1 MAEAG
6 SARMR
11 TGRAKLRPVHG
22 DTPSGGD
29 VEDCIA
35 SFEGRVLAE
44 DERVPMIAP
53 NAVAANYCA
62 PALKA
67 HFEGREV
74 EVGDDLLVR
83 YLAQAPGGVRVA
95 RFLYPDVFVAKG
107 VRRRPGRRQY
117 DAEAE
122 GKGPDF
128 VLEVLSR
135 GTLENDTVVK
145 PSAYAALGVKEYF
158 LFDPTGALPVPTL
171 HGYRLS
177 RDSAPRRLREAS
189 LPNGKRGL
197 YSEELGLYAYV
208 LNGRVPPSRAEDEP
222 LVEMRWHDPA
232 AGADL
237 PSLRE
242 SMDRARREAA
252 KAERESTRAD
262 QESANA
268 ERESTRADQESARA
282 DRESAKAQQEAA
294 ARRVAER
301 KIAEL
306 ERRLARAR

>member
-11 TGRAKLRPVHG
+11 TGRAGLRPVHREA
-22 DTPSGGD
+22 PAGGD
-29 VEDCIA
+29 VEDYVA
-35 SFEGRVLAE
+35 SLQGRVLAE
-44 DERVPMIAP
+44 DERVPMTAP

-83 YLAQAPGGVRVA
+83 YLAEAPGGVRVE
-95 RFLYPDVFVAKG
+95 RFLYPDVFVAKD

-117 DAEAE
+117 DVEAE

-135 GTLENDTVVK
+135 GTLGNDTVVK
-145 PSAYAALGVKEYF
+145 PSTYAALGVKEYF

-197 YSEELGLYAYV
+197 YSEELGLFAYV
-208 LNGRVPPSRAEDEP
+208 LDGRVPPSRAEDEP
-222 LVEMRWHDPA
+222 LVEMRWYDPA

-237 PSLRE
+237 PSLLE

-252 KAERESTRAD
+252 K
-262 QESANA
+262 A

-294 ARRVAER
+294 ARRAAER